1 MAHAKGIPL
10 KKQYG
15 QHFLRDVNIVAS
27 MLDAVELNE
36 KTSVFEIGPGDG
48 FLTRSILASCVARV
62 WLFEIDQDWVTY
74 LKEEFNDQRLTI
86 NHANFLD
93 ISKKIFEEHQP
104 WTVLSNLPY
113 QVTFPILH
121 YLQTIRH
128 MLKEGVLMMQEE
140 VAQKIVKTSGRGYGF
155 PSLYF
160 QYYFEWKKLNKI
172 PPGAFFP
179 PPKVFSRLLYF
190 KPKTDLVPIP
200 DEENFWQ
207 FIKVCFK
214 QPRRTLKNNL
224 SQTHYDISSLSDKIL
239 QLRAQQ
245 MSMKDFL
252 DLWGQISHN

>member
-1 MAHAKGIPL
+1 VVRTKGIPL
-10 KKQYG
+10 KKKFG

-27 MLDAVELNE
+27 MLDAVELNAE
-36 KTSVFEIGPGDG
+36 TSVFEIGPGDG
-48 FLTRSILASCVARV
+48 FLTRAILQTNIARL
-62 WLFEIDQDWVTY
+62 WLFEIDEDWVTY
-74 LKEEFNDQRLTI
+74 LKEEIMDDRLTI
-86 NHANFLD
+86 YHQNFLD
-93 ISKKIFEEHQP
+93 VNPNMFEEHTP

-121 YLQTIRH
+121 YLQRIRH

-140 VAQKIVKTSGRGYGF
+140 VAQKIIKTSGRGYGF
-155 PSLYF
+155 QSLFF

-172 PPGAFFP
+172 PPGAFYP

-200 DEENFWQ
+200 KEQEFWQ

-224 SQTHYDISSLSDKIL
+224 AQAHYDITHFTDEIL
-239 QLRAQQ
+239 KLRAQQ
-245 MSMKDFL
+245 LSMQDFL
-252 DLWGQISHN
+252 NLWQQISI